1 MAVTKK
7 LLKGIGL
14 TDDQIES
21 VFEAHMETVTDLKR
35 EADGLREKAD
45 KAEALQKQIDAAA
58 GGKDWKAEHDKVKG
72 EFEKFKADAQAKEA
86 ADRVKAAYRGLLRE
100 NKVGEKFL
108 DSVMRATDFKDMKL
122 DAEGKLENAD
132 KLSESIKSDWGD
144 FIVHA
149 DRQGSGAKDPP
160 AGSGATKTREEI
172 MAIKDTKE
180 RQQAIAENHEAFGF

>member
-72 EFEKFKADAQAKEA
+72 EFEKFN
-86 ADRVKAAYRGLLRE
+86 VP
-100 NKVGEKFL
+100 
-108 DSVMRATDFKDMKL
+108 
-122 DAEGKLENAD
+122 
-132 KLSESIKSDWGD
+132 SDN
-144 FIVHA
+144 V
-149 DRQGSGAKDPP
+149 
-160 AGSGATKTREEI
+160 
-172 MAIKDTKE
+172 
-180 RQQAIAENHEAFGF
+180 